1 MTIYLFSVAFNP
13 DSALNQS
20 GSSEYCPAK
29 ADFSTSHEVNEGAGS
44 EVTELDGSSIR
55 APYTSGRDAEDVLCS
70 GPTRPGRQVSPED
83 AANAEE
89 TF

>member
-1 MTIYLFSVAFNP
+1 M
-13 DSALNQS
+13 
-20 GSSEYCPAK
+20 
-29 ADFSTSHEVNEGAGS
+29 NEGAGS

>member
-1 MTIYLFSVAFNP
+1 MRVR
-13 DSALNQS
+13 
-20 GSSEYCPAK
+20 
-29 ADFSTSHEVNEGAGS
+29 GS

-55 APYTSGRDAEDVLCS
+55 APYTSRRDAEDVLCS

-89 TF
+89 TFSIHPLIPNISLKQRPVIRPHLSLVCDAAV